1 METEKKRLEGLVEV
15 GLQARREVEDFLN
28 RSLDDNTKGWAVRT
42 DLAKRYK
49 DQFSVPLV
57 IYLN

>member
-1 METEKKRLEGLVEV
+1 M